1 MTTVDRCMAT
11 TSRSTPAWTARVR
24 FPARSRIRSWNRCV
38 ACDQA
43 SASRKC
49 SSLSTR
55 PTRCSTQALRS
66 SRSCWERRAACT
78 SAIVVPLIW
87 SSRPTYL
94 AATAMS
100 GETTRA
106 PPRAPRRTLIRDS
119 ASRIRNASRSVGR
132 DTPNI
137 SISTV
142 SDGSES
148 PVLRSPRTTCPRMYD
163 AISSAVLGARR
174 TGPAG
179 SRWGRTRPSLGGVSS
194 PRRWPGA
201 ARAGWRTGWLGRVL
215 VLEGQP
221 QLGPEDDVA
230 VLDTQVLLHHL
241 GDAQVTQGLAGG
253 VHRGDR
259 GVLPGLGARADDVD
273 DPVHAHGSLLGWCLS

>member
-11 TSRSTPAWTARVR
+11 TSRSTPTWTARVR

-55 PTRCSTQALRS
+55 PTRCSTQAFMS
-66 SRSCWERRAACT
+66 SRSCWERRAASRPAAAGSVAMRASYT
-78 SAIVVPLIW
+78 SAIVVPPSW
-87 SSRPTYL
+87 SSSPTYL

-100 GETTRA
+100 GDPTRA

-148 PVLRSPRTTCPRMYD
+148 PVFRSPRTICPRIYD

-174 TGPAG
+174 TCPAG
-179 SRWGRTRPSLGGVSS
+179 SRFESTGARPHPNSHRVHRAYRNYQPVPGPVERGAEHGPGGRLAET
-194 PRRWPGA
+194 PGPL
-201 ARAGWRTGWLGRVL
+201 WLGRVL

-221 QLGPEDDVA
+221 QLGPEDDLA
-230 VLDTQVLLHHL
+230 TVLDGQVLLHHL
-241 GDAQVTQGLAGG
+241 GDAQVPQ
-253 VHRGDR
+253 
-259 GVLPGLGARADDVD
+259 
-273 DPVHAHGSLLGWCLS
+273 

>member
-24 FPARSRIRSWNRCV
+24 FPARSRMRSWNRWV

-55 PTRCSTQALRS
+55 LTRYSTQAFRS
-66 SRSCWERRAACT
+66 SRSCWERLAASRLAAAGSVTMRASYT

-100 GETTRA
+100 GDTTRA

-119 ASRIRNASRSVGR
+119 ASRIRNTSRSVGR

-142 SDGSES
+142 SDGSAS
-148 PVLRSPRTTCPRMYD
+148 PVFRSPRT
-163 AISSAVLGARR
+163 I
-174 TGPAG
+174 
-179 SRWGRTRPSLGGVSS
+179 
-194 PRRWPGA
+194 
-201 ARAGWRTGWLGRVL
+201 
-215 VLEGQP
+215 
-221 QLGPEDDVA
+221 
-230 VLDTQVLLHHL
+230 
-241 GDAQVTQGLAGG
+241 
-253 VHRGDR
+253 
-259 GVLPGLGARADDVD
+259 
-273 DPVHAHGSLLGWCLS
+273 